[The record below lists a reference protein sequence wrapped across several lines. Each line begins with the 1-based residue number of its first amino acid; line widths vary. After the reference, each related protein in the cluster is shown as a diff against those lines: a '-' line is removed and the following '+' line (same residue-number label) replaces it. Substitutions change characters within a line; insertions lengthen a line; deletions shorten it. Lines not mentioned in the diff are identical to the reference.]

1 MVTFFSV
8 LLIFSFIVSFCLAL
22 YLQYEDTVDSIQRY
36 FQAIRLEERERD
48 IEDRRS
54 HAKREV
60 FNFMKIFIWPFG
72 LYCWL
77 KSIFTPEEQGKD
89 SPFKSFIKIFK

>member
-36 FQAIRLEERERD
+36 FQAIEWSESEENIEAWRSRSREEFFEF
-48 IEDRRS
+48 I
-54 HAKREV
+54 
-60 FNFMKIFIWPFG
+60 KIFIWPIG
-72 LYCWL
+72 LWYWL
-77 KSIFTPEEQGKD
+77 KSFFTPEEKGKD
-89 SPFKSFIKIFK
+89 SQFKSFIKIFK

>member
-1 MVTFFSV
+1 MVEFFSV
-8 LLIFSFIVSFCLAL
+8 LLISSFMVSLSIGL
-22 YLQYEDTVDSIQRY
+22 YLQYEDMSDYIQRY
-36 FQAIRLEERERD
+36 FQAIRWGESERD